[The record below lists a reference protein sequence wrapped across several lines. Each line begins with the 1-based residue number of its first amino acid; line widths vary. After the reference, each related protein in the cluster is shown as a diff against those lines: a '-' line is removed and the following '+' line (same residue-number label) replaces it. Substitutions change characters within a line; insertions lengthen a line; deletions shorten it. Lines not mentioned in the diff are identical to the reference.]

1 MFTLFSLWSTLHHSY
16 YVFYD
21 VVDIGEDATAVAV
34 VEDMD
39 GLTLQQFVCEAEV
52 RHIRTTGRVIY
63 REETQA
69 RCGDVLQFRIAVAN
83 CSLLF
88 FVAA

>member
-1 MFTLFSLWSTLHHSY
+1 
-16 YVFYD
+16 
-21 VVDIGEDATAVAV
+21 
-34 VEDMD
+34 MD

-52 RHIRTTGRVIY
+52 RNIRTAGRAIY

-88 FVAA
+88 FVAAYSDYSIHLIYGFISHTPHPLPRRW